1 MSTKDFESAL
11 VEMVVNYVKMQ
22 EKKKQKEILS
32 QIVSRVAG
40 KGGGAGGEE
49 SEGDS
54 LGDSRAAPR
63 EEKVPKEKRAPSAYN
78 LFMKDIRPL
87 IVEKNPGFKPQEV
100 TTEIGRVWHIKQ
112 ANPEMTNEQ
121 VIEQAYPEDE
131 DNAPAPAP
139 APATTEKKVVQ
150 RKAK

>member
-11 VEMVVNYVKMQ
+11 IEMVVNYVKMQ
-22 EKKKQKEILS
+22 EKKKQKDILS

-49 SEGDS
+49 SE
-54 LGDSRAAPR
+54 A
-63 EEKVPKEKRAPSAYN
+63 EEKAPKEKRAPSAYN
-78 LFMKDIRPL
+78 IFMKDIRAL
-87 IVEKNPGFKPQEV
+87 IAEKNPGMKPQEI
-100 TTEIGRVWHIKQ
+100 TAEIGRVWHIKQ

-121 VIEQAYPEDE
+121 VIEEAYPEDE
-131 DNAPAPAP
+131 APAPAP
-139 APATTEKKVVQ
+139 AAEKKVVQ

>member
-49 SEGDS
+49 SET
-54 LGDSRAAPR
+54 
-63 EEKVPKEKRAPSAYN
+63 EEKAPKEKRAPSAYN
-78 LFMKDIRPL
+78 LFMKDIRAL
-87 IVEKNPGFKPQEV
+87 IVEKNPGLKPQEV

-131 DNAPAPAP
+131 DAAPAPAP
-139 APATTEKKVVQ
+139 APTTTEKKVVP